1 MSDTPPFDSFLKWKL
16 GIESPSF
23 AYAAKTVTRSI
34 IFAVDVPY
42 PLLKAWNELIK
53 IYNNNNSRNVTN
65 NTQRCAD
72 SETRTAAGT
81 RLQLAPLTVLDFW
94 PCNLPSSLEGKPRE
108 TSHARTA
115 LEANGYP
122 STIISNILNKKPLP
136 STVPSPEELFF
147 KWVEPLDTYQG
158 FACLPYISGLTE
170 PLTRLLRNS
179 EIRVVNK
186 PFKIL
191 QQEFPSPKFRQPSDL
206 QCNVVDKI
214 PCKDC
219 PWNYIEETVMC
230 RVQYP

>member
-1 MSDTPPFDSFLKWKL
+1 MFLFSGL
-16 GIESPSF
+16 EASSGFSYVVPR
-23 AYAAKTVTRSI
+23 TVFTWDFINNITLEIRRLSELWRRK
-34 IFAVDVPY
+34 F
-42 PLLKAWNELIK
+42 LLKASTLL
-53 IYNNNNSRNVTN
+53 SR
-65 NTQRCAD
+65 A
-72 SETRTAAGT
+72 
-81 RLQLAPLTVLDFW
+81 F
-94 PCNLPSSLEGKPRE
+94 NLPSSLEGKPRE

-122 STIISNILNKKPLP
+122 STVISNILNKKPLP
-136 STVPSPEELFF
+136 STVPPPEELFF
-147 KWVEPLDTYQG
+147 KWAEPLDTYQG

-186 PFKIL
+186 PFKTL
-191 QQEFPSPKFRQPSDL
+191 QQEFPSPKFRQPPDL

-219 PWNYIEETVMC
+219 PWNYIGETVMC